1 MRHLSSNVGIR
12 GLRVRAMVTTA
23 IAVGMAGPL
32 WAQAQPDRTA
42 ASAEQDAGTIIVTSQ
57 LRQQT
62 LKDVPVA
69 VSAITAADIQRRNV
83 SSLDDLQAAVPSLRL
98 VDIGPGSQR
107 IQLRGVS
114 QYLGLPTVG
123 NYIDEFSINNFA
135 ASGTPE
141 VPLLDLE
148 RVEVLRGP
156 QPALYG
162 EGSMGGTIRYI
173 TANPKLDAFG
183 GNALGE
189 LSSVKDGELGYRL
202 EGMVN
207 VPLISDKLALRVS
220 AGRREV
226 GGWIDGPLGDDVND
240 RQITTV
246 RGKLLWEPVDQLRVS
261 VMGMWNESKQDS
273 IAFTLDGTTTAQTLI
288 TPQRQTFKLGVA
300 EISYDFGP
308 VTLLSV
314 TGLMSLD
321 QSNLRDTAAFIN
333 TLLATFGIPVRF
345 TRIEN
350 LSEGGY
356 DRWSQELR
364 LTSNSEGRLRYVVGL
379 TYSEGDSD
387 GSTLV
392 TNTPAP
398 FPFFSDDLLAEGTF
412 KSEVFAAYGNVDFD
426 MTDWMTFNV
435 GGRYFR
441 DKRNVTALNT
451 VLNGGVSTPGAPQEG
466 SATFETFNPRLGIT
480 FKPNDR
486 GIVYLNAARGFRSGG
501 FNTAVGAVNP
511 TFDPESLWTYEIG
524 AKQSFL
530 DGALFVDAAFY
541 YQDYRDIQSTNV
553 TIIGGTEVFNA
564 GKASGPGFDLIVQA
578 VPTPDLS
585 FGMTFGYNRVRFD
598 TTSVDKRE
606 GDPLDLVPDFNL
618 STSVDWTPAITDT
631 LELRA
636 HGDLNYIS
644 SGAIILRQI
653 GALGFQTVT
662 PTEDRAIANLRLGV
676 GNDRFEG
683 YVFMNNVFNE
693 LRIVNP
699 AFGAFVE
706 PIYTQPRTIG
716 IGIRFTP

>member
-1 MRHLSSNVGIR
+1 MRHSISVVGSDRICIS
-12 GLRVRAMVTTA
+12 AMVTSILAAGT
-23 IAVGMAGPL
+23 AGPL
-32 WAQAQPDRTA
+32 SAQTA
-42 ASAEQDAGTIIVTSQ
+42 PQGTTTAEQDAATIVVTAQ
-57 LRQQT
+57 LRQQS
-62 LKDVPVA
+62 LKDVPIA
-69 VSAITAADIQRRNV
+69 ISAITASDIQRRNV

-141 VPLLDLE
+141 VPLIDLA

-173 TANPKLDAFG
+173 TANPQLDSFS

-189 LSSVKDGELGYRL
+189 LSSVKSGEIGYRL

-207 VPLISDKLALRVS
+207 VPIVSDKLALRVA

-246 RGKLLWEPVDQLRVS
+246 RGKLLWEPDDRLRVS

-288 TPQRQTFKLGVA
+288 TPQRQTYKLGVA
-300 EISYDFGP
+300 EVSYDFGP

-314 TGLMSLD
+314 TGIMSLD
-321 QSNLRDTAAFIN
+321 QSNLRDTAAFTN
-333 TLLATFGIPVRF
+333 TLAATFGIPVRF

-379 TYSEGDSD
+379 TYSDGDSD
-387 GSTLV
+387 GTTTV
-392 TNTPAP
+392 TNSPAALP
-398 FPFFSDDLLAEGTF
+398 GLSPDQVAEGTF

-426 MTDWMTFNV
+426 MTNWMTLNV

-441 DKRNVTALNT
+441 DKRNVTALNSL
-451 VLNGGVSTPGAPQEG
+451 VVGGVPRPGVPQEG
-466 SATFETFNPRLGIT
+466 SATFETFNPRVGIT
-480 FKPNDR
+480 FKPTDN
-486 GIVYLNAARGFRSGG
+486 GIVYVNAARGFRSGG
-501 FNTAVGAVNP
+501 FNTAIGAVNP
-511 TFDPESLWTYEIG
+511 TFDPESLWTYEVG

-530 DGALFVDAAFY
+530 DGALFVDLALY

-553 TIIGGTEVFNA
+553 TNLGSTEVFNA

-578 VPTPDLS
+578 NPMPDLA

-598 TTSVDKRE
+598 TTSVDKFE

-618 STSVDWTPAITDT
+618 STSIDWSPAITDT

-636 HGDLNYIS
+636 HADLNYIS

-653 GALGFQTVT
+653 GRLGFPTVT
-662 PTEDRAIANLRLGV
+662 PTDDRAIANLRLGV

-683 YVFMNNVFNE
+683 YVFLNNVFNE
-693 LRIVNP
+693 LKILNP

-706 PIYTQPRTIG
+706 PIFTQPRTIG